1 MAREQKAKTLKL
13 LRRRYGKVTNLNYN
27 NMSNTKKKS
36 NEQDEAR
43 NYFNNLL
50 LGFAN
55 TQQVATKPKA
65 NDKGKSVQH
74 IR

>member
-1 MAREQKAKTLKL
+1 
-13 LRRRYGKVTNLNYN
+13 
-27 NMSNTKKKS
+27 MSNTKNKS
-36 NEQDEAR
+36 NEQDDAR

-55 TQQVATKPKA
+55 TQQVATKPKE
-65 NDKGKSVQH
+65 NDKRKGVQH

>member
-1 MAREQKAKTLKL
+1 MLKL

-27 NMSNTKKKS
+27 NMSNTKNKS

-55 TQQVATKPKA
+55 TQQVATKPKE
-65 NDKGKSVQH
+65 NDKRKSVQH

>member
-1 MAREQKAKTLKL
+1 

-27 NMSNTKKKS
+27 NMSNTKNKS

-55 TQQVATKPKA
+55 TQQVATKPKE
-65 NDKGKSVQH
+65 NDKRKSVQH

>member
-13 LRRRYGKVTNLNYN
+13 LRRRYGIVTNLNYN

-36 NEQDEAR
+36 NEQDDAR

-55 TQQVATKPKA
+55 TQQVATKPKG
-65 NDKGKSVQH
+65 NDKRKSVQH